1 MVADPCPCPP
11 VSEIHGD
18 SDRADHA
25 HSRSTVT
32 VNVPLPPPAGIGDPP
47 PVTDTL
53 HRLMDEGATLVL
65 EELPPQ
71 PWIPRSSP
79 IAAKAA
85 DNRDD
90 CEG

>member
-11 VSEIHGD
+11 VTEIHGD

-32 VNVPLPPPAGIGDPP
+32 VSVPVPPPAGTGEPP

-53 HRLMDEGATLVL
+53 QRLMDDGATLVV
-65 EELPPQ
+65 EELLPQ
-71 PWIPRSSP
+71 PWSARSTP
-79 IAAKAA
+79 MAAKAA
-85 DNRDD
+85 DNRDER
-90 CEG
+90 EG